1 MLDHLSTV
9 LELKPVQKYLVFL
22 IINMVRII
30 MRMRRMKCSKVNQ
43 IVNLVQGRGVN
54 AKSLSLKLDPENLDD
69 DDEDF
74 HQTLLLV
81 NPL

>member
-1 MLDHLSTV
+1 MFFLD
-9 LELKPVQKYLVFL
+9 
-22 IINMVRII
+22 INMVKI
-30 MRMRRMKCSKVNQ
+30 MMRLRRMKCSKVNQ

-69 DDEDF
+69 EEEDF

>member
-1 MLDHLSTV
+1 MA
-9 LELKPVQKYLVFL
+9 K
-22 IINMVRII
+22 IM
-30 MRMRRMKCSKVNQ
+30 MRMRRMECSKVNQ

-69 DDEDF
+69 EEEDF

>member
-1 MLDHLSTV
+1 
-9 LELKPVQKYLVFL
+9 
-22 IINMVRII
+22 

-54 AKSLSLKLDPENLDD
+54 AKSLSSKLDPENLDD

>member
-1 MLDHLSTV
+1 MFFLDV
-9 LELKPVQKYLVFL
+9 
-22 IINMVRII
+22 NMAKIM
-30 MRMRRMKCSKVNQ
+30 MRMRRMECSKVNQ

-69 DDEDF
+69 EEEDF